1 MVILFSHLFLQDMI
15 LSQFNLHTWPV
26 TPCISKGVFMKIPIF
41 ALKSWLEKY
50 FGLYWFN
57 VSPSWKK
64 TLKNNKIKYRKN
76 DLKLICHAYEC
87 VPGNPR
93 VQVLLILI
101 PSTKN
106 YWRECSRKMEGGTGL
121 RLKINAF
128 LIATNLTY
136 IVYIS

>member
-101 PSTKN
+101 PSTNNYLITKGVFAKN
-106 YWRECSRKMEGGTGL
+106 GRGYGL
-121 RLKINAF
+121 MAKNKRF
-128 LIATNLTY
+128 FDRY
-136 IVYIS
+136 